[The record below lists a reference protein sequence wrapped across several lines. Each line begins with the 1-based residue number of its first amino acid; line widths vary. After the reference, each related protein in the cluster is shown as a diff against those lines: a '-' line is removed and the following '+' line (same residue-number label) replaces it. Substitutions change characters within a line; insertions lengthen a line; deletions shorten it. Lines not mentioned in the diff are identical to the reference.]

1 MRKNIKKYLF
11 IFLGSISLGLGS
23 IGIILPLLPTTPFL
37 LLAAYFYLRSSK
49 KLYVWLLNHRIF
61 GIYIYSYINFHAIDL
76 KTKISALS
84 LLWLSLTISIV
95 LVNKLLVTLIL
106 LIIGLS
112 VSLHILS
119 LKTMSRDQMI
129 KEKNVKQ
136 ICSS

>member
-1 MRKNIKKYLF
+1 MRNNIKKYLF

-84 LLWLSLTISIV
+84 LLWLSLTISII
-95 LVNKLLVTLIL
+95 LINKLLVTLIL

-129 KEKNVKQ
+129 KERNVKQ

>member
-1 MRKNIKKYLF
+1 MKKNIKKYLF

-84 LLWLSLTISIV
+84 LLWLSLTISII

-129 KEKNVKQ
+129 KERNVKQ

>member
-1 MRKNIKKYLF
+1 MRNNIKKYLF

-84 LLWLSLTISIV
+84 LLWLSLTISII
-95 LVNKLLVTLIL
+95 LVNKLLITLIL

-129 KEKNVKQ
+129 KERNVKQ

>member
-1 MRKNIKKYLF
+1 MKKYVY
-11 IFLGSISLGLGS
+11 ISLGSICLALGSLG
-23 IGIILPLLPTTPFL
+23 IVLPLLPTTPFL
-37 LLAAYFYLRSSK
+37 LLSAFFYLRSSQR
-49 KLYVWLLNHRIF
+49 LYYWLLNHRLF